1 MLPQPVD
8 PDPHQKIFVDGLYE
22 AKQRRRSWR
31 AWIVW
36 CSVLTISL
44 VFLYAFNHDLI
55 TGWLGTTIAVLGIAG
70 VFGFLAFLSTFP
82 FGQGDGFFGWWW

>member
-1 MLPQPVD
+1 
-8 PDPHQKIFVDGLYE
+8 
-22 AKQRRRSWR
+22 
-31 AWIVW
+31 
-36 CSVLTISL
+36 VLTISL

-55 TGWLGTTIAVLGIAG
+55 SGWLGTTIAVLGIAG